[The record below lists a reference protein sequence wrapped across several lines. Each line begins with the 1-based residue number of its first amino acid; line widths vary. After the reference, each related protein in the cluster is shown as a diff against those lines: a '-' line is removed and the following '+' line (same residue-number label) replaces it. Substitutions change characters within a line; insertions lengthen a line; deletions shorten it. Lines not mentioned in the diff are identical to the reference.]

1 MFWKICKGYF
11 IANTLFWAAVGV
23 GEYLSRNWDRNG
35 YKKDGM
41 GAMESIGET
50 TDEAFDALYGCV
62 KDCVECAKMGLG
74 F

>member
-35 YKKDGM
+35 YKNGC
-41 GAMESIGET
+41 GSWNAWEET
-50 TDEAFDALYGCV
+50 KDEAFDALYGYGKDCADCV
-62 KDCVECAKMGLG
+62 KEILG